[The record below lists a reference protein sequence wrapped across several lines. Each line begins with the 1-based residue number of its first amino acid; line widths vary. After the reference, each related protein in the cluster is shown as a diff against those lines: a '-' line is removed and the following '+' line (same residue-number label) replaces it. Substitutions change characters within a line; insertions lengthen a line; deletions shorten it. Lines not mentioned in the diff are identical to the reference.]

1 MASNITNDNNDDC
14 SLLSKIEY
22 YRAQNRVPKPLPE
35 PLDTSKLRDV
45 PQQ

>member
-1 MASNITNDNNDDC
+1 MSDQARSN
-14 SLLSKIEY
+14 LRKAKVSKIEY